1 MWMPSG
7 GSRATARKPRLAT
20 CVLMVMLV
28 LALGC
33 QAPSGASK
41 SQWTAAKIDSFES
54 IAGKWAGLMVRE
66 PRSRQEDWV
75 RLTIAADGAY
85 EFTSYRTIGVFNGRG
100 QLTLSEGK
108 LTVKTERATASGSL
122 WGSDAHRK
130 LQFVAVMTDG
140 TKYTTELEPAR

>member
-1 MWMPSG
+1 MNGYGRTTSIVVCI
-7 GSRATARKPRLAT
+7 A
-20 CVLMVMLV
+20 VLFL
-28 LALGC
+28 LGLGC
-33 QAPSGASK
+33 RSPGHEPAR
-41 SQWTAAKIDSFES
+41 QWTPVPIESFAS
-54 IAGKWAGLMVRE
+54 VAGKWAGLMLRE